1 MDTVDSVD
9 TLGNLKGKT
18 AIIVSTPYYSNWT
31 PVDTSFIFLISPGAS
46 AEGECILV
54 STSIYR

>member
-18 AIIVSTPYYSNWT
+18 SKKMSTPYYSNWT
-31 PVDTSFIFLISPGAS
+31 PVDTSIIFSFSPVAS

-54 STSIYR
+54 STSIY